1 MFRLVIG
8 NKNYSSWSLRAWLL
22 LTEAG
27 IPFEEIRLSLF
38 TPDFAREIIRYTPA
52 NRVPVLIDSDAST
65 EGFPIWDTLAIAEY
79 VAERFPD
86 KDLWPDSQTDRAR
99 ARSICAE
106 MHAGFSK
113 LRNAMPMNVCADLA
127 GYGWSVGVQDD
138 IDRLVAMWRELLD
151 RHHGPLLFGRF
162 TIADAFFAPVVSRLK
177 TYGVALPDD
186 IAAYRDAVLALNGM
200 RAWASAARSEST
212 FLADDEPYR
221 RQA

>member
-1 MFRLVIG
+1 MLKLVIG

-38 TPDFAREIIRYTPA
+38 TAEFAREIARYTPA
-52 NRVPVLIDSDAST
+52 GRVPVLIDGDASP
-65 EGFPIWDTLAIAEY
+65 EGFAIWDTLAIAEY
-79 VAERFPD
+79 VAERFPE
-86 KDLWPDSQTDRAR
+86 KGLWPDDPADRAR

-106 MHAGFSK
+106 MHAGFSR
-113 LRNAMPMNVCADLA
+113 LRQAMPMNIAADLA

-162 TIADAFFAPVVSRLK
+162 TIADALFAPVVSRLK
-177 TYGVALPDD
+177 TYAVALPDD
-186 IAAYRDAVLALNGM
+186 IVTYRDAVLALQGM
-200 RAWASAARSEST
+200 RAWASAARSERE
-212 FLADDEPYR
+212 FLAADEPYR
-221 RQA
+221 RPA